1 MKIFLSKED
10 YLNSLIDDLSVIWIV
25 RKHPSLPYR
34 MAGHLA
40 AFTIHKICFSHAEA
54 KNEAEA
60 RNKRSYYLF
69 TVQKIDLMK
78 LRKKHD

>member
-1 MKIFLSKED
+1 
-10 YLNSLIDDLSVIWIV
+10 
-25 RKHPSLPYR
+25 

-69 TVQKIDLMK
+69 TVKKIDLMK